1 MPALIRY
8 RHQVVFH
15 WLVLMHLVLSGPKM
29 LKGLSL
35 ATPSRI
41 AERPF
46 RRFHC
51 ARYWSVHFLL
61 RWLAEETLKST
72 SRGQSGLCRLRWK
85 QKEETGC
92 EKTCSPVRRQRIAF
106 TISSLSYSA
115 GLPPLLGCGMCSR
128 ILSHSFVLRSLLQTF
143 RVFVSDIVGVGFKRS
158 KRTLHTNH
166 AIRRVIDVAY
176 AMAFPPKS
184 TACSRTHVSI
194 TPMFFGPKR
203 H

>member
-92 EKTCSPVRRQRIAF
+92 EKTCSTKGKDKSQRGMVLRHPLCGADCPLGPLPQQSVSTEVLSDPGFVRRDLFGCVVGCAWCLHSIVQQR
-106 TISSLSYSA
+106 
-115 GLPPLLGCGMCSR
+115 
-128 ILSHSFVLRSLLQTF
+128 
-143 RVFVSDIVGVGFKRS
+143 K
-158 KRTLHTNH
+158 
-166 AIRRVIDVAY
+166 IRRCPAKSTCATKDDD
-176 AMAFPPKS
+176 AFP
-184 TACSRTHVSI
+184 VI
-194 TPMFFGPKR
+194 
-203 H
+203 